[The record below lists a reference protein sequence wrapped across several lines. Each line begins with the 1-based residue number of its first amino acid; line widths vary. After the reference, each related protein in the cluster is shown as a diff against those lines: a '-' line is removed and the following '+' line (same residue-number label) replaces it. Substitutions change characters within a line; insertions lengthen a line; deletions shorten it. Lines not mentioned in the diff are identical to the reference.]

1 MCVCGGR
8 KGGDNFTIQTKSAIL
23 FCAALLRILVCCP
36 TTTITMVALIT
47 HLHQLLVHTYL
58 LITVEF
64 C

>member
-1 MCVCGGR
+1 MCGGGER
-8 KGGDNFTIQTKSAIL
+8 EEIISLFKTKSAIL
-23 FCAALLRILVCCP
+23 FCAALLRILVCWP